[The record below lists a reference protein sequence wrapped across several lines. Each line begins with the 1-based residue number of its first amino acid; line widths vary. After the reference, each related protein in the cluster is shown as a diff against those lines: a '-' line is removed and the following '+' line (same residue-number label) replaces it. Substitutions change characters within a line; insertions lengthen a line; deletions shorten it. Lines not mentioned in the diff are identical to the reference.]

1 MKTNHFM
8 GGPLVFFSRLS
19 FKLWKY
25 YISVK
30 YHLSD
35 RASRTLKTASNV
47 PKNATGNNLHIFT
60 HFLQLQPILFP
71 FHLQS
76 FIHQSIWHSLS
87 SNIPFHTQLYSPVI
101 LISCCPK
108 HVLVVIFFFLFS
120 LSFSGRYLGDF
131 KLKIFCAFITVFILD
146 SFTVSSNTLVVVS

>member
-76 FIHQSIWHSLS
+76 FIHQSTSHSLS

-108 HVLVVIFFFLFS
+108 HVLVVIFFFLFVS
-120 LSFSGRYLGDF
+120 VFFWPLFGGFQIKNFLCIYYRVYPR
-131 KLKIFCAFITVFILD
+131 FIHSQF
-146 SFTVSSNTLVVVS
+146 